1 LAGAGPVPDELLE
14 ELDDDEPLGEDPFDE
29 LLDADSFEPEDSD
42 DEDDD
47 PSPDPDP
54 EPDSEDDDADELDDP
69 DRLSLR

>member
-1 LAGAGPVPDELLE
+1 LAGAELDPDELLE
-14 ELDDDEPLGEDPFDE
+14 ELDDDEPFGEDPFEE

-42 DEDDD
+42 DEDD

-54 EPDSEDDDADELDDP
+54 EPDSDDADELVDP